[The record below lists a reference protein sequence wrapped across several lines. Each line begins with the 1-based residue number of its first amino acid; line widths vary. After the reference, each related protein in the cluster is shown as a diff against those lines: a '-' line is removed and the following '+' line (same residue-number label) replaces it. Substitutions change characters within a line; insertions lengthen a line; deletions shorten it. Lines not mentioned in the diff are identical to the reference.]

1 MTNITFYK
9 NKAGTDVANWPGKSV
24 MTDKGPRKEGQRYLG
39 KVINRDKLIFWTRS
53 EGYYYFN
60 PEDQSVRTIAL
71 EDLPT
76 SSYEP
81 DGSRRK
87 PPIVVDFGDSYFLDH
102 LFKDTGYDQVIN
114 VLDCRNRDTLY
125 AMLHY
130 YILEDAAN
138 CHADIWYR
146 HNYASYLYPHANI
159 YSQRISD
166 LLACLG
172 TPEQKRTFLLKHIE
186 YVLSSTDG
194 EVSVLIDS
202 TGLPNKCS
210 LPITRVSTHEGE
222 TNIEFRMIAL
232 VQKDTGLPLFYEIV
246 PGNIVDISTI
256 ESIIRLAKQYRC
268 EVSYAIGDA
277 GYCCPSTMEKLV
289 LAGIDF
295 MTRLNPTYE
304 TFTKVMEEHGHDLD
318 NGGNTVRYRDRL
330 VRMVKVPSQIAVNKD
345 TGEAVTGYVYLCKDM
360 QSSASKQDHL
370 MGSPRCKTLTTEEI
384 MNLCRLFGIFA
395 IVTTRDLAP
404 EEVLPE
410 YYIRQNVEQYFDFGK
425 NYARFIPVRQQN
437 METLAGHMLMAFI
450 ATFVIILIK
459 NRLNV
464 VDTHYS
470 EVPLKLCAQQDEDLI
485 PIEDE
490 AGNVR
495 YFQQQDPILEVFR
508 VSPSTLFYEL
518 RGQKAEIFDDEIIP
532 CVPVRQAKDFYEAFK
547 LVAPLAVLR
556 KETGLEDEYHEG
568 TTCKLTR
575 KVAFGY
581 KPAISDEKILN
592 KRNKQAV
599 KKAHTAAGAAGMVA
613 IEPPVRRKPGRPKG
627 SKNKK
632 TLLREAAEAAA
643 KANEGKRGRGRP
655 KGSKD
660 KKPRQR
666 RSSK

>member
-1 MTNITFYK
+1 
-9 NKAGTDVANWPGKSV
+9 

-39 KVINRDKLIFWTRS
+39 KVINRDKLIFWTRND
-53 EGYYYFN
+53 GYYTFN
-60 PEDQSVRTIAL
+60 PTDQTIRTIAP

-102 LFKDTGYDQVIN
+102 LFRDTGYDEVIN
-114 VLDCRNRDTLY
+114 VLDCKNRDTLY

-172 TPEQKRTFLLKHIE
+172 TPEQKRNFLMKHIE
-186 YVLSSTDG
+186 YVLASTDG

-202 TGLPNKCS
+202 TGLPNKCN

-232 VQKDTGLPLFYEIV
+232 VQKDTGLPLYYEII

-256 ESIIRLAKQYRC
+256 ERIVRIAKQYRC

-289 LAGIDF
+289 LAGVDF
-295 MTRLNPTYE
+295 MTRLNPTYD
-304 TFTKVMEEHGHDLD
+304 TFTKVMEEHGRELD
-318 NGGNTVRYRDRL
+318 DAGNTVRYRDRL
-330 VRMVKVPSQIAVNKD
+330 VRMIKIPSQIAVRKD
-345 TGEAVTGYVYLCKDM
+345 TGEPVTGFIYLCKDM

-370 MGSPRCKTLTTEEI
+370 MGSPKCKSLTTEEI

-395 IVTTRDLAP
+395 IVTTRDLEP
-404 EEVLPE
+404 VEVLPE

-425 NYARFIPVRQQN
+425 NYARFIPVRQQT
-437 METLAGHMLMAFI
+437 METLAGHMLLAFI
-450 ATFVIILIK
+450 ATFVVILIK

-485 PIEDE
+485 PVENE
-490 AGNVR
+490 TGNIR
-495 YFQQQDPILEVFR
+495 YYQEQDPILEVFR

-532 CVPVRQAKDFYEAFK
+532 CVPVRQAKDFYEAFR

-556 KETGLEDEYHEG
+556 KETGLEDEYYDG
-568 TTCKLTR
+568 TACKLNR

-581 KPAISDEKILN
+581 KPGISDEKILK
-592 KRNKQAV
+592 KRSTQAV
-599 KKAHTAAGAAGMVA
+599 KKAHTAASAAGMMA
-613 IEPPVRRKPGRPKG
+613 IEPPVKRKPGRPKG

-643 KANEGKRGRGRP
+643 KAGEPKRGRGRP
-655 KGSKD
+655 KGAKD
-660 KKPRQR
+660 KQPRKR
-666 RSSK
+666 RGTQ

>member
-1 MTNITFYK
+1 MPNITFYT
-9 NKAGTDVANWPGKSV
+9 NKAGTLVANWPGKSV
-24 MTDKGPRKEGQRYLG
+24 MTDKGPRKVGQRYLG
-39 KVINRDKLIFWTRS
+39 KVINRDKLIFWSRS
-53 EGYYYFN
+53 DGYYTFN
-60 PEDQSVRTIAL
+60 PEDQTTQTIAA
-71 EDLPT
+71 EDLPV

-102 LFKDTGYDQVIN
+102 LFRDTGYDQVIN
-114 VLDCRNRDTLY
+114 ILDCRNRDTLY

-146 HNYASYLYPHANI
+146 HNYASYLYPRANI

-166 LLACLG
+166 LLSCLG
-172 TPEQKRTFLLKHIE
+172 TPEQKRNFLLKHIE

-202 TGLPNKCS
+202 TGMPNKCS
-210 LPITRVSTHEGE
+210 LPVTRVSTHEGE

-232 VQKDTGLPLFYEIV
+232 VQKDTGLPLFYEIIH
-246 PGNIVDISTI
+246 GNIVDISTV
-256 ESIIRLAKQYRC
+256 ERIIRLAKEYHC

-289 LAGIDF
+289 LAGVDF
-295 MTRLNPTYE
+295 MTRLNPAYDN
-304 TFTKVMEEHGHDLD
+304 FTRVMEEHGHELD
-318 NGGNTVRYRDRL
+318 KADAVRYRDRL
-330 VRMVKVPSQIAVNKD
+330 VRMVKVPSQIAVRKD
-345 TGEAVTGYVYLCKDM
+345 TGEAVTGYIYLCKDM

-370 MGSPRCKTLTTEEI
+370 MGSPKCKDLTTAEI
-384 MNLCRLFGIFA
+384 MNLCSLFGIFA
-395 IVTTRDLAP
+395 IVTTRDLEP

-425 NYARFIPVRQQN
+425 NYARFIPVRQQT
-437 METLAGHMLMAFI
+437 METLAGHMLLAFI

-459 NRLNV
+459 NRLNL

-470 EVPLKLCAQQDEDLI
+470 EVPLKLCKGQEEDLI
-485 PIEDE
+485 PVEDE
-490 AGNVR
+490 TGKIR

-518 RGQKAEIFDDEIIP
+518 RGQKAEIFDNEIIP

-547 LVAPLAVLR
+547 LVSPLAVLR
-556 KETGLEDEYHEG
+556 KETGLEDEYYEN
-568 TTCKLTR
+568 TSCRLTR
-575 KVAFGY
+575 KVVFGC
-581 KPAISDEKILN
+581 KPGISDERILK
-592 KRNKQAV
+592 KRQEQKL
-599 KKAHTAAGAAGMVA
+599 KKAHTAAESVGLVA
-613 IEPPVRRKPGRPKG
+613 VEPPVKRKPGRPKG

-643 KANEGKRGRGRP
+643 KASETKRGRGRP
-655 KGSKD
+655 KGAKD
-660 KKPRQR
+660 KKKRQR
-666 RSSK
+666 KPGK